1 MALFLSRFYE
11 PHRIY
16 FNTASRELMNG
27 KKVGHWMWFMFPQ
40 LRGLGQS
47 AKSSFYGL
55 SGIHEAR
62 EFYNDSR
69 LGPHLIELSKI
80 LLDISV
86 SDPSRIFPPKDV
98 LKLRSCMTL
107 FEIATRNKVFKDVLV
122 KYYGG
127 ERDDKT
133 IEILE
138 SGEENWED

>member
-107 FEIATRNKVFKDVLV
+107 FEIATRNKVFKDVL
-122 KYYGG
+122 
-127 ERDDKT
+127 
-133 IEILE
+133 
-138 SGEENWED
+138 